1 MMNYVSIFTLF
12 LGPIKANFIGYWPVG
27 KNSSLI
33 LQNKEKNHYFSRST
47 AKYSFGRR

>member
-12 LGPIKANFIGYWPVG
+12 LGPIKDNFIGYWPVG

-33 LQNKEKNHYFSRST
+33 LQNREKKSLLFKVYC
-47 AKYSFGRR
+47 KI